1 MSPMPRSLP
10 LSALLVLL
18 SAPALRAQ
26 DLEERVQ
33 KLEQDNAELRHQV
46 GALTGELE
54 RFDLGEVF
62 TPLGEGSWGL
72 SPGASKVYHSD
83 QGLSIGGYGEALYQN
98 FAGSGTDQFDL
109 LRVVLYFGYKFS
121 ESFVFNSEIE
131 YEHATAEDGDVAV
144 EFAYVDWLVQ
154 DALNFRAG
162 LLLVPMGLV
171 NELHEPTAYLG
182 ATRPETERRLLPST
196 WRENGLGVF
205 GDAGPLSYRAYVVT
219 GFDAEGFDAG
229 GLRGGRQ
236 KGSEA
241 KAEDLAVV
249 ARVDWTDT
257 PGLLAGASAY
267 HGDSGQDG
275 AGLGDTSVTLAEAHV
290 DYRAS
295 GWRLRALAAM
305 GEVDDVAELNAAQG
319 LAGAASVG
327 EELEGAYVELAY
339 DVLDLL
345 DPESGASLQPYVRWE
360 TIDTQAEVPGGFASD
375 PANDDEIVSVGLQF
389 QPIPQ
394 LVVKLEHQDWDGD
407 DDRVNLLLGY
417 TF

>member
-98 FAGSGTDQFDL
+98 FAGSSTDQFDL

-154 DALNFRAG
+154 EALNFRAG

-171 NELHEPTAYLG
+171 NELHEPTSYLG